1 MPIIEWLS
9 VMHWLNPPERVVYIG
24 VGEVIGEWID
34 WLIQINPAQVL
45 LVEADSRKY
54 ARIIERQSQFVLQ
67 NRIPAHWK
75 VINAVVT
82 PSGQALPYHSLTL
95 ESESGIIAPENL
107 KEYWPNISEKNINE
121 TAAAPNYISIGQL
134 IESESVGSKTAQQLP
149 KTWVII
155 DTLAAQSMIAKQ
167 LQILTETHLIV
178 ARVGLRDADTSI
190 AGEVMV
196 GQLQGL
202 SHTLSEHG
210 YELATNQI
218 LRHPHIAHGLWIKSF
233 EYILRNHQQS
243 LQSVYNQQRQQDA
256 QHIRDIS
263 DEKAS
268 LEQSLLDLQ
277 NKLGDKELLNHKF
290 QMTLEKCELDLS
302 EMQKKLVQT
311 QEVARLD
318 IEQTH
323 TVVKEQ
329 IESTIKQL
337 LNANPTRG
345 QVVDTII
352 KTIKSSADNSN
363 KQIESYMAIQNYL
376 STGALP
382 LGDYHG
388 WPISPDLGKFLIEQI
403 HTNRYD
409 YIIEF
414 GSGTSTALLARIM
427 KNMLESADNSN
438 SDNKKR
444 IITFEHNEIYYHKT
458 QQLLEL
464 SGLTDYV
471 ELNLTPL
478 TDWSDETGAYRYY
491 DCSESLVRLS
501 TQIGEQNPKIL
512 LFVDGPPGSTCA
524 NARYPAVPMAYKYL
538 QMHQIDVVLD
548 DTIRV
553 DERNAIEL
561 WQRYWEINLFNYEE
575 LRLNTEKGIYFAK
588 TYKD

>member
-9 VMHWLNPPERVVYIG
+9 VMHRLNPPDRIIYIG
-24 VGEVIGEWID
+24 VGEAMGEWID
-34 WLIQINPAQVL
+34 WLININPAQVL
-45 LVEADSRKY
+45 LVEANARKY

-82 PSGQALPYHSLTL
+82 PNGEALPYHSVTL
-95 ESESGIIAPENL
+95 ESESGIIAPGNL
-107 KEYWPNISEKNINE
+107 KAYWPNISEKAGNQAE
-121 TAAAPNYISIGQL
+121 APSCISIAQL
-134 IESESVGSKTAQQLP
+134 IESDTEYSKILPQLP
-149 KTWVII
+149 KAWLII
-155 DTLAAQSMIAKQ
+155 DTLAAQSIVAKE
-167 LQILTETHLIV
+167 LQILAEMQLIV
-178 ARVGLRDADTSI
+178 ARVGLIDADTGVSS
-190 AGEVMV
+190 EVLV
-196 GQLQGL
+196 GQLQDL
-202 SHTLSEHG
+202 SDTLSEHG
-210 YELATNQI
+210 YELSTKQKT
-218 LRHPHIAHGLWIKSF
+218 RHPRIAHGLWIKPF

-277 NKLGDKELLNHKF
+277 NKLGDKELLNQKF

-302 EMQKKLVQT
+302 EMQKKLIQT
-311 QEVARLD
+311 KEVARLD

-337 LNANPTRG
+337 LNATPTRG

-352 KTIKSSADNSN
+352 KTIKSSAENSN
-363 KQIESYMAIQNYL
+363 KQIASYMAIQNYL
-376 STGALP
+376 NTGALP

-403 HTNRYD
+403 HVNHYD
-409 YIIEF
+409 YIVEF
-414 GSGTSTALLARIM
+414 GSGTSTALLARII
-427 KNMLESADNSN
+427 KNMLERVDNSN

-478 TDWSDETGAYRYY
+478 TDWSDETGVYRYY

-501 TQIGEQNPKIL
+501 TQIGEQNAKIL

-538 QMHQIDVVLD
+538 HMHQIDVVLD

-561 WQRYWEINLFNYEE
+561 WQRYWKINLFNYEE